1 MLGSLHEVRP
11 GRFLY
16 VETSYGN
23 PEGEFAGN
31 NLVALLIHGAMCHHS
46 QVACSLV
53 VSFSCNTPKGCN
65 AEMADSLAAV
75 C

>member
-11 GRFLY
+11 GRVLY
-16 VETSYGN
+16 VETSYAN

-46 QVACSLV
+46 QVACLPAVQS
-53 VSFSCNTPKGCN
+53 SFDTPAKC
-65 AEMADSLAAV
+65 SKLRP
-75 C
+75 